1 MKQTISSLRTRKF
14 MTNPLLYRKQMVV
27 DVMHPGKPTVSKKEV
42 KEKLAKMYK
51 TTAELVFPFKFKTQ
65 FGGGRST
72 GFAKIYDTLAHAK
85 RFEQKYM
92 LVKFGLKEA
101 KKSSR
106 KQRKERKNRMKKL
119 RGTAK
124 VKAAAAAGKK

>member
-1 MKQTISSLRTRKF
+1 MS
-14 MTNPLLYRKQMVV
+14 NPLLFRKQMVV

-42 KEKLAKMYK
+42 REKLAKMYK
-51 TTAELVFPFKFKTQ
+51 TSAELVFPFKFKTQ
-65 FGGGRST
+65 FGGGKST
-72 GFAKIYDTLAHAK
+72 GFAKIYDSLAQAK
-85 RFEQKYM
+85 KFEQKFM
-92 LVKFGLKEA
+92 LARFGLKEV

-124 VKAAAAAGKK
+124 VKAASAAKK

>member
-1 MKQTISSLRTRKF
+1 
-14 MTNPLLYRKQMVV
+14 MVV

-42 KEKLAKMYK
+42 REKLAKMYK
-51 TTAELVFPFKFKTQ
+51 TTPEVVFPFKFKTQ
-65 FGGGRST
+65 FGGGKST
-72 GFAKIYDTLAHAK
+72 GFAKIYDSLVHAK
-85 RFEQKYM
+85 RFEQKYV
-92 LVKFGLKEA
+92 LVKFGLKEV

-124 VKAAAAAGKK
+124 AKAATAAKK

>member
-1 MKQTISSLRTRKF
+1 
-14 MTNPLLYRKQMVV
+14 MTNPLLRRKQMVV

-42 KEKLAKMYK
+42 RERLAKMFK
-51 TTAELVFPFKFKTQ
+51 TTPDLVFPFKFETQ
-65 FGGGRST
+65 FGGGKST
-72 GFAKIYDTLAHAK
+72 GFAKIYDSLAFAK
-85 RFEQKYM
+85 KFEQKFM
-92 LVKFGLKEA
+92 LARFGLKEV

-124 VKAAAAAGKK
+124 VKAAAAAAKK

>member
-1 MKQTISSLRTRKF
+1 
-14 MTNPLLYRKQMVV
+14 MTNSLLRRKQMVV

-42 KEKLAKMYK
+42 KEKLAKMFK
-51 TTAELVFPFKFKTQ
+51 TTPELVFPFKFKTQ
-65 FGGGRST
+65 FGGGKST
-72 GFAKIYDTLAHAK
+72 GFAKIYENLAYAK

-92 LVKFGLKEA
+92 LAKFGLLTV

-124 VKAAAAAGKK
+124 VKAAAAAKK

>member
-1 MKQTISSLRTRKF
+1 MS
-14 MTNPLLYRKQMVV
+14 NPLLFRKQMVV

-42 KEKLAKMYK
+42 KERLAKMFK
-51 TTAELVFPFKFKTQ
+51 TTPELVFPFKFKTQ
-65 FGGGRST
+65 FGGGKST

-85 RFEQKYM
+85 RFEQKYV
-92 LVKFGLKEA
+92 LVKFGLKET

-124 VKAAAAAGKK
+124 VKAANAAKK

>member
-1 MKQTISSLRTRKF
+1 

-51 TTAELVFPFKFKTQ
+51 SSPELVFPFKFKTQ

-85 RFEQKYM
+85 RFEQKHM
-92 LVKFGLKEA
+92 LVKFGLREA

>member
-1 MKQTISSLRTRKF
+1 MS
-14 MTNPLLYRKQMVV
+14 NPLLHRKQMVV

-65 FGGGRST
+65 FGGGKST
-72 GFAKIYDTLAHAK
+72 GFAKIYDTLANAK

-92 LVKFGLKEA
+92 LVKFGLKET

-124 VKAAAAAGKK
+124 VKAAAAAKK

>member
-1 MKQTISSLRTRKF
+1 

-42 KEKLAKMYK
+42 REKLAKMYK
-51 TTAELVFPFKFKTQ
+51 TTADLIFPYKFKTQ
-65 FGGGRST
+65 FGGGKST
-72 GFAKIYDTLAHAK
+72 GFAKIYDNLAHAK
-85 RFEQKYM
+85 RFEHKHM
-92 LVKFGLKEA
+92 LAKFGLKEV

-124 VKAAAAAGKK
+124 VKAAAAAAKK

>member
-1 MKQTISSLRTRKF
+1 MS
-14 MTNPLLYRKQMVV
+14 NPLLFRKQMVV

-42 KEKLAKMYK
+42 REKLAKMYK
-51 TTAELVFPFKFKTQ
+51 TSAELVFPFKFKTQ
-65 FGGGRST
+65 FGGGKST
-72 GFAKIYDTLAHAK
+72 GFAKIYDSLAQAK
-85 RFEQKYM
+85 KFEQKFM
-92 LVKFGLKEA
+92 LARFGLKEV

-124 VKAAAAAGKK
+124 VKAASATKK